1 VVGSPPSSGG
11 GPATFTL
18 SLSTYGGREWMTAA
32 TDSVNLDFA
41 PLGGSLYLGFEDATT
56 GRWVGDDQEIWTT
69 TDGGSSWTA
78 RRFVIA

>member
-1 VVGSPPSSGG
+1 
-11 GPATFTL
+11 
-18 SLSTYGGREWMTAA
+18 MTAA

-69 TDGGSSWTA
+69 TDGGSCCTA
-78 RRFVIA
+78 RRFGIAQDARLDRPGPVTSSTPSRLR